1 MFLQNAVQT
10 NQSLYRCLQLI
21 RIFVNRIQNLDIITV
36 TLFLSYLS
44 FSNPCNSLDVFTG
57 FSSLT
62 SPLPDDLVYQGFF
75 FNSFFRVFL
84 DLVYD
89 CLKSFLFLLRSVI
102 HSITF
107 VCVYGV
113 HPLKYFLCVLVFLAV
128 CILFWS
134 GVQNHTALYKAR

>member
-10 NQSLYRCLQLI
+10 NQSLYRCLQLF
-21 RIFVNRIQNLDIITV
+21 RIFFNRIQNLDIITV

-89 CLKSFLFLLRSVI
+89 GLQSFLFLLRSVVQKLV
-102 HSITF
+102 HLCM
-107 VCVYGV
+107 CVWGK
-113 HPLKYFLCVLVFLAV
+113 P
-128 CILFWS
+128 
-134 GVQNHTALYKAR
+134 T